1 MLAIG
6 CGIEAEVPQWAL
18 ALLMQPAWHAH
29 QPHPIAQV
37 VLQRPLDAAAQI
49 GRWRLARSAA
59 GSGANQGLTGHL
71 DQILPL
77 HQREEAAG
85 GGGSEGISQGQV
97 LQHQGIAGTQ
107 GRTAERRGL
116 LLATGGGSGGSHLR
130 DGGEPHPH
138 RPAAAPRQGRP
149 TLEGAWPDP

>member
-1 MLAIG
+1 
-6 CGIEAEVPQWAL
+6 
-18 ALLMQPAWHAH
+18 MQAMGNAH

-37 VLQRPLDAAAQI
+37 MLQGACDAAAQI

-59 GSGANQGLTGHL
+59 GGGANQGLPGRL

-77 HQREEAAG
+77 HQREQAPGHDG
-85 GGGSEGISQGQV
+85 GDGIGQGQV

-116 LLATGGGSGGSHLR
+116 LLAA
-130 DGGEPHPH
+130 GE
-138 RPAAAPRQGRP
+138 G
-149 TLEGAWPDP
+149 